1 MSTMRKLPSN
11 APISLLLALGLLALL
26 GATRPAAAASIN
38 YGNFGPVVPGITFLQ
53 VTESSNTD
61 PVPLYGPPSPFSVG
75 LDFDPIGF
83 VANAGGGSADLTDG
97 QLNFSVLS
105 SPEGGIGTISLFEAG
120 DYSVLGLGG
129 AATSVFAGATLR
141 VVVTEVNGLAVAP
154 INLTPSNASFGD
166 ALPGNVIL
174 QPWSLGV
181 TVNVAAQL
189 AQDQRAT
196 RIDVV
201 IDNQLAALSEAG
213 SLAFLAKKEFQIR
226 VDTDRNPPVSEPSA
240 LLFGAMALLPVLRK
254 RRH

>member
-1 MSTMRKLPSN
+1 MRKPRSN
-11 APISLLLALGLLALL
+11 SSLLLAFGLLLALV

-38 YGNFGPVVPGITFLQ
+38 YGNFGPVAPGVTFLQ
-53 VTESSNTD
+53 VTESSGSD
-61 PVPLYGPPSPFSVG
+61 PVPLFGPPSPFSVG

-83 VANAGGGSADLTDG
+83 VANAAGGSSDLTDG

-105 SPEGGIGTISLFEAG
+105 AESGIGSISLFEGG
-120 DYSVLGLGG
+120 DYSILGLGG
-129 AATSVFAGATLR
+129 AATSVFAGASLR
-141 VVVTEVNGLAVAP
+141 VVITEINGVAVAP
-154 INLTPSNASFGD
+154 INVAPVNASFSD
-166 ALPGNVIL
+166 ALPGNTIL
-174 QPWSLGV
+174 GPWSLGA

-189 AQDQRAT
+189 GPNERAT

-240 LLFGAMALLPVLRK
+240 LLFGAMALLPALRK